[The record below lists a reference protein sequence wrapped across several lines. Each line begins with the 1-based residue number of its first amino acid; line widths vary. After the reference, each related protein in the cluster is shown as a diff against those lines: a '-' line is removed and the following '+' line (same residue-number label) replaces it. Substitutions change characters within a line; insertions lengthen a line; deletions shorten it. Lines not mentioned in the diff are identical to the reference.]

1 RELLLGFS
9 DTTSDD
15 YDYGYDAVN
24 SDKNNNDMHLNLD
37 GIDMN
42 IQAYSQITNEKIVPL
57 NFKSSGSNAFEIKIS
72 DIENI
77 EDAQEIYLR
86 DNFNGTYFNL
96 KDMKPYAFTSEQGKF
111 NQRFEIVFQSEEK
124 RLGVEDATVTE
135 NMIYYK
141 NSERKLFAKKINASV
156 TKMAIVNML
165 GQIAYELNNVS
176 QDELNNGIT
185 MPNVASGA
193 YVAYFRT
200 DTNQVLTKKIIIN

>member
-1 RELLLGFS
+1 
-9 DTTSDD
+9 
-15 YDYGYDAVN
+15 
-24 SDKNNNDMHLNLD
+24 
-37 GIDMN
+37 
-42 IQAYSQITNEKIVPL
+42 
-57 NFKSSGSNAFEIKIS
+57 
-72 DIENI
+72 
-77 EDAQEIYLR
+77 
-86 DNFNGTYFNL
+86 
-96 KDMKPYAFTSEQGKF
+96 
-111 NQRFEIVFQSEEK
+111 
-124 RLGVEDATVTE
+124 
-135 NMIYYK
+135 MIYYK